1 MTPCEANGRRNF
13 KYNTLWYEAMT
24 IKLYGKTVIQ
34 FGVILPVSLF
44 KEPIICFKSSSKNC
58 WQMLGEK
65 CSETCNFL
73 NLMLVKLTQL
83 LMCISATV
91 FRMLPHRKKVLG
103 WNILVSRKL
112 SPWVSSRYWPWW
124 PVQSNPFLFRC
135 VSWEL
140 LQFPCDHRINKVFG
154 KCMDD
159 HIWLMRNYIFI
170 TTKIK
175 VVALLSFI

>member
-1 MTPCEANGRRNF
+1 
-13 KYNTLWYEAMT
+13 MT

-34 FGVILPVSLF
+34 FGVILPLSLF
-44 KEPIICFKSSSKNC
+44 KEPITCFKISSKNC

-73 NLMLVKLTQL
+73 NLMLVQTH
-83 LMCISATV
+83 STFNVHFWEEYVGTV

-103 WNILVSRKL
+103 WSILVSRKL

-159 HIWLMRNYIFI
+159 QIWLMTNYIFI